1 MKVKAAGLEAIEL
14 TPQEAAVAR
23 EYLQWQITNTIDGLG
38 RNGLIL
44 LKRLNTIDLPS
55 PWPPLEDE

>member
-23 EYLQWQITNTIDGLG
+23 EYLQWQIDNTADGLG
-38 RNGLIL
+38 PNGLIL
-44 LKRLNTIDLPS
+44 LRRLNTVELPS
-55 PWPPLEDE
+55 PRPPLEDE